1 MRTSRNLIHGLL
13 AFCALLVVSSAAFA
27 ADPGLPYP
35 ANSEVS
41 DQKAGSVLFYNT
53 YTSSASA
60 PAQEN
65 TRVNITNTS
74 SQFSVALHVFFVEG
88 TSCGVAD
95 TFICLTR
102 NQTASFTTSD
112 ADPGTRG
119 YIVAVAVN
127 FRGLPINFN
136 FLIGDEY
143 VKYASGHAA
152 NLGAEA
158 IAAVGGEDDG
168 AAGSAGSPI
177 SGGAQDEPAVS
188 VAFDG
193 TPGHYNRLPRV
204 LADDSI
210 PSRLDG
216 NDTKL
221 IVNRVGGGNL
231 VTGAATLGTL
241 FAVIYDDAENTFST
255 SFTGQCHLEL
265 SLGAN
270 NLPRVIGGWNALIP
284 AGHTGWMKFW
294 STSDIAILG
303 SAINFNAGAGG
314 FNGGHNLHKLTLT
327 ATGTLVIPV
336 FPASCEDVQLTVN

>member
-1 MRTSRNLIHGLL
+1 MRTSRILIRSLL
-13 AFCALLVVSSAAFA
+13 AISALLLASSAAFA
-27 ADPGLPYP
+27 ADPGVPYP
-35 ANSEVS
+35 ATSEVS
-41 DQKAGSVLFYNT
+41 DQKAGSILFFNT

-60 PAQEN
+60 PAAEN
-65 TRVNITNTS
+65 TRINITNTS
-74 SQFSVALHVFFVEG
+74 STSPAFVHLFFVEG

-95 TFICLTR
+95 TFICFTA

-119 YIVAVAVN
+119 YIVVIAVN
-127 FRGLPINFN
+127 PFDGTPAVFN
-136 FLIGDEY
+136 SLIGDEY
-143 VKYASGHAA
+143 VKYATGHAA

-158 IAAVGGEDDG
+158 FAKLTDTNVLSTDGSLAALFFDG
-168 AAGSAGSPI
+168 LLLAGS
-177 SGGAQDEPAVS
+177 
-188 VAFDG
+188 
-193 TPGHYNRLPRV
+193 YNRVPRV

-221 IVNRVGGGNL
+221 IVNRVGGNL

-255 SFTGQCHLEL
+255 SFTGNCHLEL

-270 NLPRVIGGWNALIP
+270 NLPRVVGGWNALIP

-294 STSDIAILG
+294 STSDIGILG
-303 SAINFNAGAGG
+303 SAINFNAAASG
-314 FNGGHNLHKLTLT
+314 FNGGHNLHKLTLS
-327 ATGTLVIPV
+327 AAANYVIPI
-336 FPASCEDVQLTVN
+336 FPAAC

>member
-1 MRTSRNLIHGLL
+1 MRTSRNLLSILL
-13 AFCALLVVSSAAFA
+13 AGCAMLLLSSAVLA

-35 ANSEVS
+35 ATSEVS
-41 DQKAGSVLFYNT
+41 DQKAGSILFYNT

-65 TRVNITNTS
+65 TRINITNTS
-74 SQFSVALHVFFVEG
+74 TTFPAFVHLYFVEG
-88 TSCGVAD
+88 TSCAVAD
-95 TFICLTR
+95 TFICFTT
-102 NQTASFTTSD
+102 NQTASFTTAD

-119 YIVAVAVN
+119 YIIVVAVDPFFGCPA
-127 FRGLPINFN
+127 NFN

-158 IAAVGGEDDG
+158 IAAVGAGADSAVQCDG
-168 AAGSAGSPI
+168 TSQFAAL
-177 SGGAQDEPAVS
+177 V
-188 VAFDG
+188 FNG
-193 TPGHYNRLPRV
+193 TPGNYNQIPRV

-221 IVNRVGGGNL
+221 IVNRVGGNL
-231 VTGAATLGTL
+231 LTGAATLSTL

-255 SFTGQCHLEL
+255 TFSGQCHLEL

-294 STSDIAILG
+294 STSDIGILG
-303 SAINFNAGAGG
+303 AAINFNAGTSG
-314 FNGGHNLHKLTLT
+314 FNGGHNLHKLTLST
-327 ATGTLVIPV
+327 TNNYVVPV
-336 FPASCEDVQLTVN
+336 FPPAC

>member
-1 MRTSRNLIHGLL
+1 MRTSRILLRSLLGITALLL
-13 AFCALLVVSSAAFA
+13 ASSAAFA
-27 ADPGLPYP
+27 ADPGAPYP
-35 ANSEVS
+35 ASSEVS
-41 DQKAGSVLFYNT
+41 DQKAGSILFYNT

-65 TRVNITNTS
+65 TRINITNTS
-74 SQFSVALHVFFVEG
+74 STSAPFTHIFFVEG
-88 TSCGVAD
+88 TSCSVAD
-95 TFICLTR
+95 SFICFTA

-119 YIVAVAVN
+119 YILVLAVN
-127 FRGLPINFN
+127 PFDGTPANFN

-158 IAAVGGEDDG
+158 FAKLTDTNVLSTDGSLAALFFDG
-168 AAGSAGSPI
+168 LLLAGS
-177 SGGAQDEPAVS
+177 
-188 VAFDG
+188 
-193 TPGHYNRLPRV
+193 YNRAPRV

-221 IVNRVGGGNL
+221 IVNRVGGNL

-241 FAVIYDDAENTFST
+241 FAVVYDDAENTFST
-255 SFTGQCHLEL
+255 SFTGNCHLEL
-265 SLGAN
+265 SIGAN
-270 NLPRVIGGWNALIP
+270 NLPRVVGGWNALIP

-294 STSDIAILG
+294 STSDIGILG
-303 SAINFNAGAGG
+303 AAINFNAGASG
-314 FNGGHNLHKLTLT
+314 FNGGHNLHKLTLSAAANYT
-327 ATGTLVIPV
+327 VPV
-336 FPASCEDVQLTVN
+336 FPAAC

>member
-1 MRTSRNLIHGLL
+1 MRTSRTLIRSLL
-13 AFCALLVVSSAAFA
+13 AISALLLVSSAAYA
-27 ADPGLPYP
+27 ADPGLLYP
-35 ANSEVS
+35 AASEVS
-41 DQKAGSVLFYNT
+41 DQKAGSILFYNT

-60 PAQEN
+60 PAAEN
-65 TRVNITNTS
+65 TRINITNTS
-74 SQFSVALHVFFVEG
+74 STSAAFVHLFFVEG
-88 TSCGVAD
+88 SSCGVAD
-95 TFICLTR
+95 TFICFTT

-119 YIVAVAVN
+119 YIVVIAVN
-127 FRGLPINFN
+127 PFDGIPATFN

-158 IAAVGGEDDG
+158 ISKLTDHNVVSTDGSLAAIFFDG
-168 AAGSAGSPI
+168 LLLAGS
-177 SGGAQDEPAVS
+177 
-188 VAFDG
+188 
-193 TPGHYNRLPRV
+193 YNRVPRV

-221 IVNRVGGGNL
+221 IVNRVGGNL

-255 SFTGQCHLEL
+255 SFSGNCHLEL

-294 STSDIAILG
+294 STSDIGILG
-303 SAINFNAGAGG
+303 SAINFNAAASG
-314 FNGGHNLHKLTLT
+314 FNGGHNLHKLTLS
-327 ATGTLVIPV
+327 AGANYVVPI
-336 FPASCEDVQLTVN
+336 FPASC

>member
-13 AFCALLVVSSAAFA
+13 AFCALLVASSGAFA
-27 ADPGLPYP
+27 ADPGLEYP
-35 ANSEVS
+35 ATSEVS

-53 YTSSASA
+53 YTSTASA

-65 TRVNITNTS
+65 TRINITNTNS
-74 SQFSVALHVFFVEG
+74 IFGVSVHLFFVEG
-88 TSCGVAD
+88 ASCGVAD

-119 YIVAVAVN
+119 YIVVVAVD
-127 FRGLPINFN
+127 FRGRPINFN

-152 NLGAEA
+152 NLAAEA
-158 IAAVGGEDDG
+158 VAAVAGEDGETD
-168 AAGSAGSPI
+168 SASLIKP
-177 SGGAQDEPAVS
+177 GGVAQDEVFINVP
-188 VAFDG
+188 FDG
-193 TPGHYNRLPRV
+193 GPGHYNRLPRV

-303 SAINFNAGAGG
+303 SAINFNAAAGA

-327 ATGTLVIPV
+327 TSASLFIPI
-336 FPASCEDVQLTVN
+336 FPSGCERQLDVQ

>member
-1 MRTSRNLIHGLL
+1 MRTSRSLIHGLL
-13 AFCALLVVSSAAFA
+13 AVCALLVISTAAFA
-27 ADPGLPYP
+27 ADPGLVYP
-35 ANSEVS
+35 AASEVS

-65 TRVNITNTS
+65 TRINITNTS
-74 SQFSVALHVFFVEG
+74 TTGAAFVHLYFVEG

-95 TFICLTR
+95 TFVCFTQ
-102 NQTASFTTSD
+102 NQTASFTTAD

-119 YIVAVAVN
+119 YIVAIAVDG
-127 FRGLPINFN
+127 FTGCPTNFN

-143 VKYASGHAA
+143 VRYASGHTA

-158 IAAVGGEDDG
+158 IAALYTDTLPGCD
-168 AAGSAGSPI
+168 AN
-177 SGGAQDEPAVS
+177 S
-188 VAFDG
+188 VAATLSFDG
-193 TPGHYNRLPRV
+193 VAYNRIPRV
-204 LADDSI
+204 IADDSI

-221 IVNRVGGGNL
+221 IVNRVGGNL

-294 STSDIAILG
+294 STADIGILG
-303 SAINFNAGAGG
+303 SAINFNAGTGG
-314 FNGGHNLHKLTLT
+314 FNGGHNLHKLTLS
-327 ATGTLVIPV
+327 ATNNYVVPV
-336 FPASCEDVQLTVN
+336 FPPAC